1 MQIYLRSPTRQFHME
16 LLRPFVA
23 TVLCLLFAA
32 GLAVGQPAVTNC
44 QAGQG
49 FLHGVASGDP
59 TATSVILWTKFSSRT
74 PTQPTDLTWYISTSN
89 DLSDAT
95 SRTSGTVSANGTT
108 DFTVK
113 VDVTSLQADTRYYFA
128 FASGNYSSQLGT
140 TKTLP
145 AMGGPRRQIRLAQQS
160 CVNWR
165 FGFWHVYNMT
175 AQILDID
182 ALVFLGDI
190 IYEYGDD
197 TYPTTDAPP
206 FHRAVDASVRGSVQ
220 PSHECVNL
228 SDYRLRHS
236 HAKTDAALQEM
247 QRRVPLIAI
256 WDDHDVANNAW
267 KGGAKNTA
275 KGVTWSERMAAGVQ
289 AWHEYVPIRSAGP
302 TEADRL
308 KIYRSFNFGSIAT
321 LAVVEGRFAFRTQQ
335 YNYTQDPYIQA
346 LENNPPD
353 SWDTL
358 PNLAQ
363 LRSNY
368 YEALAAPD
376 RTIIGSQVQNLSDDF
391 AASTAANI
399 PWQLFGNGV
408 IVSPRRTPD
417 VEQAI
422 QELYGATA
430 SAILGGLLSVSTG
443 KLASVINGLGSS
455 ARVLVGTGRFN
466 DTIITDGWDGYV
478 SDREKLHQI
487 FRNSANPVVLA
498 GDSHN
503 AWAYNVIDPNT
514 SLPLAVEFDDPSVTP
529 PGLDALTQLL
539 PGNVLDILQRGM
551 YISNP
556 GLQHSELAHR
566 GTIIHTITQQNL
578 HADYYYANNVY
589 DTTLSRFCGAA
600 FDVKPGAHT
609 LQTSQ
614 CTTENQL
621 FFQLGSTAD
630 PLMGFSLDQAALTG
644 TALYDCQ
651 NTQNNTEGS
660 SPEQGIISDVTDVF
674 G

>member
-1 MQIYLRSPTRQFHME
+1 MD
-16 LLRPFVA
+16 LLRLFVA
-23 TVLCLLFAA
+23 IVLCLLFAA
-32 GLAVGQPAVTNC
+32 GLAAGQPAVTNC

-59 TATSVILWTKFSSRT
+59 TATSVILWTKFTSRT
-74 PTQPTDLTWYISTSN
+74 PTQPADLTWYISTSK

-95 SRTSGTVSANGTT
+95 GRTSGTVSANATT

-113 VDVTSLQADTRYYFA
+113 VDVTSLQADTGFYFA

-145 AMGGPRRQIRLAQQS
+145 TMGGPRRQIRLAQQS

-190 IYEYGDD
+190 IYKYGDD

-220 PSHECVNL
+220 PSHELVNL

-236 HAKTDAALQEM
+236 HAQTDAALQEM

-267 KGGAKNTA
+267 KGGAKDTA
-275 KGVTWSERMAAGVQ
+275 SVPWSERMAAGVQ

-302 TEADRL
+302 TKADRL
-308 KIYRSFNFGSIAT
+308 KIHRT
-321 LAVVEGRFAFRTQQ
+321 LGALLLWLLWKGVLHSGHSNTTIRRIHTSRPSRT
-335 YNYTQDPYIQA
+335 T
-346 LENNPPD
+346 PPD

-363 LRSNY
+363 LRSSY

-376 RTIIGSQVQNLSDDF
+376 RTIIE
-391 AASTAANI
+391 STAANI

-417 VEQAI
+417 IEQAI

-430 SAILGGLLSVSTG
+430 SAILEGLLSVSTG

-455 ARVLVGTGRFN
+455 ARVLVGTDNNNKSSDSNHSHHHHKPYSKHSVCFAAIVEPGRYN

-503 AWAYNVIDPNT
+503 AWAYNIIDPNT
-514 SLPLAVEFDDPSVTP
+514 SLPLALEFDDPSVTP

-539 PGNVLDILQRGM
+539 P
-551 YISNP
+551 
-556 GLQHSELAHR
+556 AA
-566 GTIIHTITQQNL
+566 TQVCHN
-578 HADYYYANNVY
+578 
-589 DTTLSRFCGAA
+589 C
-600 FDVKPGAHT
+600 
-609 LQTSQ
+609 
-614 CTTENQL
+614 
-621 FFQLGSTAD
+621 
-630 PLMGFSLDQAALTG
+630 
-644 TALYDCQ
+644 
-651 NTQNNTEGS
+651 
-660 SPEQGIISDVTDVF
+660 
-674 G
+674 

>member
-1 MQIYLRSPTRQFHME
+1 MD
-16 LLRPFVA
+16 LLRLFVA
-23 TVLCLLFAA
+23 IVLCLLFAA
-32 GLAVGQPAVTNC
+32 GLAAGQPAVTNC

-59 TATSVILWTKFSSRT
+59 TATSVILWTKFTSRT
-74 PTQPTDLTWYISTSN
+74 PTQPADLTWYISTSK

-95 SRTSGTVSANGTT
+95 GRTSGTVSANATT

-113 VDVTSLQADTRYYFA
+113 VDVTSLQADTGFYFA

-145 AMGGPRRQIRLAQQS
+145 TMGGPRRQIRLAQQS

-190 IYEYGDD
+190 IYKYGDD

-220 PSHECVNL
+220 PSHELVNL

-236 HAKTDAALQEM
+236 HAQTDAALQEM

-267 KGGAKNTA
+267 KGGAKDTA
-275 KGVTWSERMAAGVQ
+275 SVPWSERMAAGVQ

-302 TEADRL
+302 TKADRL
-308 KIYRSFNFGSIAT
+308 KIHRT
-321 LAVVEGRFAFRTQQ
+321 LGALLLWLLWKGVLHSGHSNTTIRRIHTSRPSRT
-335 YNYTQDPYIQA
+335 T
-346 LENNPPD
+346 PPD

-363 LRSNY
+363 LRSSY

-391 AASTAANI
+391 AESTAANI

-417 VEQAI
+417 IEQAI

-430 SAILGGLLSVSTG
+430 SAILEGLLSVSTG
-443 KLASVINGLGSS
+443 KLASVIN
-455 ARVLVGTGRFN
+455 AIVEPGRYN

-503 AWAYNVIDPNT
+503 AWAYNIIDPNT
-514 SLPLAVEFDDPSVTP
+514 SLPLALEFDDPSVTP

-539 PGNVLDILQRGM
+539 PGNVLDILQKGM

-556 GLQHSELAHR
+556 GLQHSQLAHQ

-578 HADYYYANNVY
+578 HADYYYTHNVY
-589 DTTLSRFCGAA
+589 DTTLSHFCGAA
-600 FDVKPGAHT
+600 FDVKPGVHT
-609 LQTSQ
+609 LQTGQ
-614 CTTENQL
+614 CTSENQL
-621 FFQLGSTAD
+621 FFQPGSTAD
-630 PLMGFSLDQAALTG
+630 PLKGFSLEQAALTG

-651 NTQNNTEGS
+651 NTQSNTQSS
-660 SPEQGIISDVTDVF
+660 SPEQDGGCRAF
-674 G
+674 